1 MIRLDSILLIEDDKI
16 TNYINERLIERLD
29 VTLSIETA
37 LNGLDAIK
45 MLLSKKEK
53 GLPMPNLILLDINM
67 PVMDGFEFLQKY
79 HALEL
84 DKNKDTVIIMLTTS
98 THVRDMDKL
107 MTSGNIDVLNK
118 PLTREKILQV
128 MNNYFSNQEIT
139 SV

>member
-1 MIRLDSILLIEDDKI
+1 MRRLDSILLIEDDKI
-16 TNYINERLIERLD
+16 TNYINERLIQRLD

-53 GLPMPNLILLDINM
+53 GLPMPNLIMLDINM

-79 HALEL
+79 NALEL
-84 DKNKDTVIIMLTTS
+84 DNNKETVIIMLTTS

-107 MTSGNIDVLNK
+107 LHSGNIEVLNK
-118 PLTREKILQV
+118 PLTREKVLQV
-128 MNNYFSNQEIT
+128 INNNFSKEIT
-139 SV
+139 SI